1 MSSFTSCITCSNS
14 LRFEEKNVHVLER
27 AFTIIVRREHV
38 KVPFPQQSIVIL
50 RTIFVF
56 ILNYNADSSLLRIK
70 DSINNK

>member
-1 MSSFTSCITCSNS
+1 MSPFTSCITCSNS
-14 LRFEEKNVHVLER
+14 LRFQEKNVHVLEG

-56 ILNYNADSSLLRIK
+56 ILNYNADSSLRIK